1 MRTAKQQP
9 ATRVHRIVVQ
19 FRPPQEGAATLRE
32 LCDQV
37 AEMIQATLA
46 RPPSATGRAVFQ
58 LPPASDIGR
67 ALDDLRKLPSVEY
80 AEPDVIDRAQR

>member
-1 MRTAKQQP
+1 M

-19 FRPPQEGAATLRE
+19 FRRTQEGASTVRE

-37 AEMIQATLA
+37 AQMIQATLA

-58 LPPASDIGR
+58 LPTSSDVGR
-67 ALDDLRKLPSVEY
+67 ALDDVRKLPSVEY